1 MKRIL
6 TILTAITLSAVMSVS
21 AFAQNGR
28 YVVKGVIVDEL
39 GPVAGAAV
47 VEQGTTNGA
56 VSDLDGNYS
65 LTVSSADAII
75 EIRMIG
81 YATQTFKA
89 SDVPATVTLAE
100 DAEFLDEVVVIG
112 YGTVKK
118 SDLTGSVSTVRGD
131 DINKGVIT
139 TPADL
144 LRGKTAGVVV
154 TQGNGMPGSG
164 ATIRIRGGA
173 SLNAS
178 NDPLYII
185 DGLPVSNDG
194 ISGMSDPLSSIN
206 PEDIESFT
214 VLKDASATAIYGSRA
229 SNGVIVI
236 TTKKGTKN
244 GSAVPQISIDVTSSL
259 NTLAKYQEV
268 LTGDQLRD
276 LIAKRVASGKT
287 SAAALGA
294 LGKENTDWQKQ
305 IYHMAPTIDA
315 NLSLNGYASMGD
327 VNLPYRVSGGY
338 INQNGTLKGSKM
350 DSGTAGVNLSPS
362 FLQNHLTVNLNGKY
376 TYAKNWYAD
385 QGAIGAALR
394 YDPTQPI
401 YATDAEGGL
410 RGYRIWR
417 GTDGNP
423 NGMATLNP
431 VAQLNDK
438 QDYATANRFIGNA
451 QFDYKIHGFED
462 LRLNLN
468 LGIDW
473 AKSSGVTEVAQ
484 NSELSYHNT
493 SHQYSDAEGRQL
505 ASGSH
510 TDYHY
515 GRQNTTLEFYADY
528 NKTFGKHNVDLMAG
542 YSWQRFY
549 TDSDS
554 KETRLN
560 NGTTIKESIYKG
572 EYFLISFFGRANY
585 SFGDK
590 YLITATVRRDGT
602 SRFQNNKWGLFPSV
616 ALGWN
621 VKNEDF
627 MKGVSA
633 VSTLK
638 LRASWGQTGQQDVG
652 GYYDTFAKFYTNQIG
667 SYYQFAGNTIV
678 PITALGYNADLK
690 WETTTTY
697 NIGLDLGFWNDRL
710 TATVD
715 VYQRDTKDL
724 LSWVQ
729 VAALSNL
736 TNYLN
741 TNIASLTNK
750 GVELDL
756 RGILIDTKDMSWTA
770 GFNMAYNY
778 NEITKLNA
786 SSENKEGVRT
796 GSISGGTDNWV
807 QKHDIGHPMN
817 AFYVYQQVY
826 DQNGKPVFG
835 QYVDQNNDGVINE
848 SDRHFFHKPA
858 PDFTFGFNT
867 SFMYKNW
874 TAALSGHASV
884 GNYVYNNVASNNEM
898 YKDLW
903 VNNFVSN
910 RNASALYSDFDDAMY
925 ISDYYIENG
934 SFLKLDNFTLG
945 YTFPRLFEMVPGR
958 NATLNIFGTVQNI
971 CTLTKYSGI
980 DPEVNNPGAPGI
992 DGTVYPRPRTYVLG
1006 LKFNF

>member
-6 TILTAITLSAVMSVS
+6 TAIAVLFACATV
-21 AFAQNGR
+21 FAQGG
-28 YVVKGVIVDEL
+28 YQVKGVVVDAI
-39 GPVAGAAV
+39 GPVIGASV
-47 VEQGTTNGA
+47 IEVGTSNGA
-56 VSDLDGNYS
+56 STGLDGDFI
-65 LTVSSADAII
+65 LTVSNANAMV
-75 EIRMIG
+75 EISCIG
-81 YATQTFKA
+81 YATQTFPAKE
-89 SDVPATVTLAE
+89 VPATIHLEE
-100 DAEFLDEVVVIG
+100 DTHFLDEVVVIG

-118 SDLTGSVSTVRGD
+118 SDLTGSISTVKAD
-131 DINKGVIT
+131 EINKGVIT

-144 LRGKTAGVVV
+144 LRGKSAGVVV
-154 TQGNGMPGSG
+154 TSGSGMPGAG
-164 ATIRIRGGA
+164 ATVRIRGGA

-236 TTKKGTKN
+236 TTKKGARN
-244 GSAVPQISIDVTSSL
+244 GNAVPQIAIDVTGSL
-259 NTLAKYQEV
+259 NTIAKYQNV

-276 LIAKRVASGKT
+276 LIAQRVADGKT
-287 SAAALGA
+287 SANALAALGT
-294 LGKENTDWQKQ
+294 ENTDWQKQ
-305 IYHMAPTIDA
+305 IYKMAPTVDA
-315 NLSLNGYASMGD
+315 NISLNGNVNMGSIT
-327 VNLPYRVSGGY
+327 LPYRVSGGFTT
-338 INQNGTLKGSKM
+338 QNGTLIGSKM
-350 DSGTAGVNLSPS
+350 NRGTASLNLSPT
-362 FLQNHLTVNLNGKY
+362 FFDKHLTVSLNGKY

-401 YATDAEGGL
+401 HATDAEGGL
-410 RGYRIWR
+410 NGYRIWR
-417 GTDGNP
+417 GSDGNP

-438 QDYATANRFIGNA
+438 TDVATANRFIGNA
-451 QFDYKIHGFED
+451 QFDYKIHGLED

-473 AKSSGVTEVAQ
+473 AKSSGITELAM
-484 NSELSYHNT
+484 NSEASYHNT
-493 SHQYSDAEGRQL
+493 SHQYIDADGNFK

-515 GRQNTTLEFYADY
+515 GRLNTTLEFYADY
-528 NKTFGKHNVDLMAG
+528 NKTFGKHNIDLMAG

-549 TDSDS
+549 NDSDS
-554 KETRLN
+554 KSVWLSDPTHLV
-560 NGTTIKESIYKG
+560 SDSVYKG
-572 EYFLISFFGRANY
+572 EYFLISFFGRFNY

-590 YLITATVRRDGT
+590 YLITATLRRDGT
-602 SRFQNNKWGLFPSV
+602 SRFQSNKWGLFPSV

-621 VKNEDF
+621 IKNENFLKNVD
-627 MKGVSA
+627 KL
-633 VSTLK
+633 STLK

-652 GYYDTFAKFYTNQIG
+652 GYYDTFATFYTNQLG
-667 SYYQFAGNTIV
+667 SYYQINGNTVV

-697 NIGLDLGFWNDRL
+697 NIGLDFGLWNDRF
-710 TATVD
+710 TASID
-715 VYQRDTKDL
+715 AYKRDTKDL
-724 LSWVQ
+724 LSYVQ

-750 GVELDL
+750 GIELELNGVLVET
-756 RGILIDTKDMSWTA
+756 RNTSWTV
-770 GFNMAYNY
+770 GFNMAYNH

-796 GSISGGTDNWV
+796 GGISGGTDNWV
-807 QKHDIGHPMN
+807 QKHDIGHPMS

-848 SDRHFFHKPA
+848 SDRHFFHSPWA
-858 PDFTFGFNT
+858 DFTFGFNT
-867 SFMYKNW
+867 SFSYKNW
-874 TAALSGHASV
+874 TAALSGHASL

-903 VNNFVSN
+903 VNNFISN
-910 RNASALYSDFDDAMY
+910 RNASALYSNFDDAMY

-934 SFLKLDNFTLG
+934 SFIKLDNFTLG
-945 YTFPRLFEMVPGR
+945 YTFPKLFEMVPGR
-958 NATLNIFGTVQNI
+958 PASLNIFGTVQNI
-971 CTLTKYSGI
+971 CTITKYSGI
-980 DPEVNNPGAPGI
+980 DPEVYGGI
-992 DGTVYPRPRTYVLG
+992 DGTVYPRPRTFVLG

>member
-6 TILTAITLSAVMSVS
+6 TAIAVLFACATV
-21 AFAQNGR
+21 FAQGG
-28 YVVKGVIVDEL
+28 YQVKGVVVDAI
-39 GPVAGAAV
+39 GPVIGASV
-47 VEQGTTNGA
+47 IEVGTSNGA
-56 VSDLDGNYS
+56 STGLDGDFI
-65 LTVSSADAII
+65 LTVSNANAMV
-75 EIRMIG
+75 EISCIG
-81 YATQTFKA
+81 YATQTFPAKE
-89 SDVPATVTLAE
+89 VPATIHLEE
-100 DAEFLDEVVVIG
+100 DTHFLDEVVVIG

-118 SDLTGSVSTVRGD
+118 SDLTGSISTVKAD
-131 DINKGVIT
+131 EINKGVIT

-144 LRGKTAGVVV
+144 LRGKSAGVVV
-154 TQGNGMPGSG
+154 TSGSGMPGAG
-164 ATIRIRGGA
+164 ATVRIRGGA

-236 TTKKGTKN
+236 TTKKGARN
-244 GSAVPQISIDVTSSL
+244 GNAVPQIAIDVTGSL
-259 NTLAKYQEV
+259 NTIAKYQNV

-276 LIAKRVASGKT
+276 LIAQRVADGKT
-287 SAAALGA
+287 SANALAALGT
-294 LGKENTDWQKQ
+294 ENTDWQKQ
-305 IYHMAPTIDA
+305 IYKMAPTVDA
-315 NLSLNGYASMGD
+315 NISLNGNVNMGSTT
-327 VNLPYRVSGGY
+327 LPYRVSGGFTT
-338 INQNGTLKGSKM
+338 QNGTLIGSKM
-350 DSGTAGVNLSPS
+350 NRGTASLNLSPT
-362 FLQNHLTVNLNGKY
+362 FFDKHLTVSLNGKY

-401 YATDAEGGL
+401 HATDAEGGL
-410 RGYRIWR
+410 NGYRIWR
-417 GTDGNP
+417 GSDGNP

-438 QDYATANRFIGNA
+438 TDVATANRFIGNA
-451 QFDYKIHGFED
+451 QFDYKIHGLED

-473 AKSSGVTEVAQ
+473 AKSSGITELAM
-484 NSELSYHNT
+484 NSEASYHNT
-493 SHQYSDAEGRQL
+493 SHQYIDANGAFK

-515 GRQNTTLEFYADY
+515 GRLNTTLEFYADY
-528 NKTFGKHNVDLMAG
+528 NKTFGKHNIDLMAG

-549 TDSDS
+549 NDSDS
-554 KETRLN
+554 KSVWLSDPTHLV
-560 NGTTIKESIYKG
+560 SDSVYKG
-572 EYFLISFFGRANY
+572 EYFLISFFGRFNY

-590 YLITATVRRDGT
+590 YLITATLRRDGT
-602 SRFQNNKWGLFPSV
+602 SRFQSNKWGLFPSV

-621 VKNEDF
+621 IKNENFLKNVD
-627 MKGVSA
+627 KL
-633 VSTLK
+633 STLK

-652 GYYDTFAKFYTNQIG
+652 GYYDTFATFYTNQLG
-667 SYYQFAGNTIV
+667 SYYQINGNTVV

-697 NIGLDLGFWNDRL
+697 NIGLDFGLWNDRF
-710 TATVD
+710 TASID
-715 VYQRDTKDL
+715 AYKRDTKDL
-724 LSWVQ
+724 LSYVQ

-750 GVELDL
+750 GIELELNGVLVET
-756 RGILIDTKDMSWTA
+756 RNTSWTV
-770 GFNMAYNY
+770 GFNMAYNH

-796 GSISGGTDNWV
+796 GGISGGTDNWV
-807 QKHDIGHPMN
+807 QKHDIGHPMS

-848 SDRHFFHKPA
+848 SDRHFFHSPWA
-858 PDFTFGFNT
+858 DFTFGFNT
-867 SFMYKNW
+867 SFSYKNW
-874 TAALSGHASV
+874 TAALSGHASL

-903 VNNFVSN
+903 VNNFISN
-910 RNASALYSDFDDAMY
+910 RNASALYSNFDDAMY

-934 SFLKLDNFTLG
+934 SFIKLDNFTLG
-945 YTFPRLFEMVPGR
+945 YTFPKLFEMVPGR
-958 NATLNIFGTVQNI
+958 PASLNIFGTVQNI
-971 CTLTKYSGI
+971 CTITKYSGI
-980 DPEVNNPGAPGI
+980 DPEVYGGI
-992 DGTVYPRPRTYVLG
+992 DGTVYPRPRTFVLG

>member
-6 TILTAITLSAVMSVS
+6 TAIAVLLMACATV
-21 AFAQNGR
+21 FAQGG
-28 YVVKGVIVDEL
+28 YQVKGVVVDDM
-39 GPVAGAAV
+39 GPVIGAAV
-47 VEQGTTNGA
+47 VQQGTTNGT
-56 VSDLDGNYS
+56 STGIDGDFV
-65 LTVSSADAII
+65 LTVPNGDTMI
-75 EIRMIG
+75 EISCIG
-81 YATQTFKA
+81 YATQVFKA
-89 SDVPATVTLAE
+89 SEVPSTITLAE
-100 DAEFLDEVVVIG
+100 DTHFLDEVVVIG

-118 SDLTGSVSTVRGD
+118 SDLTGSVSTVKAD
-131 DINKGVIT
+131 EINKGVIT
-139 TPADL
+139 SPTDL
-144 LRGKTAGVVV
+144 LRGKSAGVVV
-154 TQGNGMPGSG
+154 TAGNGMPGS
-164 ATIRIRGGA
+164 APTVRIRGG
-173 SLNAS
+173 SSINAS
-178 NDPLYII
+178 NTPLYVI

-236 TTKKGTKN
+236 TTKKGAKT
-244 GSAVPQISIDVTSSL
+244 GSAVPQVAIDVTSSL
-259 NTLAKYQEV
+259 NTIAKYQDV
-268 LTGDQLRD
+268 LTGDQLRE
-276 LIAKRVASGKT
+276 LISERVENGKT
-287 SAAALGA
+287 AAAALAA
-294 LGKENTDWQKQ
+294 LGNANTDWQRQ
-305 IYHMAPTIDA
+305 IYRMAPTVDA
-315 NLSLNGYASMGD
+315 NVSLNGNAAMGD
-327 VNLPYRVSGGY
+327 ITLPYRVSGGFTT
-338 INQNGTLKGSKM
+338 QNGTLIGSKM
-350 DSGTAGVNLSPS
+350 NRGTASLNLSPT
-362 FLQNHLTVNLNGKY
+362 FFDKHLSVFLNGKY

-401 YATDAEGGL
+401 YASDAEGGL
-410 RGYRIWR
+410 NGYRIWR
-417 GTDGNP
+417 GSDGNP

-431 VAQLNDK
+431 VSQLKDK
-438 QDYATANRFIGNA
+438 TDYATANRFIGNA

-473 AKSSGVTEVAQ
+473 AKSAGISELAQ
-484 NSELSYHNT
+484 NSEASYHNT
-493 SHQYSDAEGRQL
+493 QHQYIDGSGILR

-528 NKTFGKHNVDLMAG
+528 NKTFGQHNVDLMGG

-549 TDSDS
+549 SDSDS
-554 KETRLN
+554 KTVKLTDASAVIKDD
-560 NGTTIKESIYKG
+560 NGKG

-585 SFGDK
+585 SFADR
-590 YLITATVRRDGT
+590 YLITATLRRDGT
-602 SRFQNNKWGLFPSV
+602 SRFQNNLWGLFPSV

-621 VKNEDF
+621 VKNENF
-627 MKGVSA
+627 LKNVETL
-633 VSTLK
+633 STLK

-652 GYYDTFAKFYTNQIG
+652 GYYDTFAKFYTNLLG
-667 SYYQFAGNTIV
+667 SYYQFAGKTIV

-697 NIGLDLGFWNDRL
+697 NVGLDFGLWNDRF
-710 TATVD
+710 TASID
-715 VYQRDTKDL
+715 AYKRDTKDL
-724 LSWVQ
+724 LSYVQ

-756 RGILIDTKDMSWTA
+756 NAILVETRDMSWTA
-770 GFNMAYNY
+770 GFNVAYNQ
-778 NEITKLNA
+778 NMITKLNA

-796 GSISGGTDNWV
+796 GGISGGTDNWI
-807 QKHDIGHPMN
+807 QKHDIGHPMS

-848 SDRHFFHKPA
+848 SDRHFYHKPWA
-858 PDFTFGFNT
+858 DFTFGFNT
-867 SFMYKNW
+867 KLSYKNW
-874 TAALSGHASV
+874 TAALSGHASL

-925 ISDYYIENG
+925 ISDYYIEDG
-934 SFLKLDNFTLG
+934 SFIKLDNFTLG
-945 YTFPRLFEMVPGR
+945 YTFPKLFEMVQGR
-958 NATLNIFGTVQNI
+958 PASLNIFGTVQNI
-971 CTLTKYSGI
+971 CTITRYSGI
-980 DPEVNNPGAPGI
+980 DPEVYGGI
-992 DGTVYPRPRTYVLG
+992 DGTVYPRPRTFVLG